1 MTMTWTRGRLL
12 STCSLNGKNV
22 EFTYDGDG
30 RRVKKLCSSGDDI
43 TEHNYTYDGSRIV
56 ADDFSSFVNYNQ
68 VVYKLQYFYNQQGV
82 AGFRLNNDYYFFRKN
97 LFGDIIAIYN
107 SYGARVAKYAYDAY
121 GVCKVMSSGGAEN
134 TDKDFIGNI
143 NPFRYRGYYYDVE
156 TKLYYLQTRYYDPSV
171 GRFINAD
178 SLEYLD
184 PETVGGLNLYAYC
197 NCNPVMYVDPEGT
210 LFGFIFWGMLIGALV
225 LGTVGAICEGT
236 EAYNNG
242 ARGWD
247 VVEAAAEGF
256 FEGAKAGAAIGST
269 IATIIYA
276 APAIAAFL
284 STTFTFGGMALITG
298 GTTVMVTVT
307 GAELVAIGAVAIAGI
322 GLVFSRIGKSGGYT
336 IDHHYPNDH
345 DPTHV
350 HINGDDGKTKVDIN
364 GNPLPGCRPMTHG
377 EKKAFEKLFEK
388 IIEALTQF
396 MK

>member
-1 MTMTWTRGRLL
+1 MIGI
-12 STCSLNGKNV
+12 K
-22 EFTYDGDG
+22 YDDTHYLY
-30 RRVKKLCSSGDDI
+30 RR
-43 TEHNYTYDGSRIV
+43 
-56 ADDFSSFVNYNQ
+56 
-68 VVYKLQYFYNQQGV
+68 
-82 AGFRLNNDYYFFRKN
+82 N
-97 LFGDIIAIYN
+97 LFGDITAIYD
-107 SYGARVAKYAYDAY
+107 RDTCVAKYAYDAY
-121 GVCKVMSSGGAEN
+121 GVCKVMNPDGTEN
-134 TDKDFIGNI
+134 TDDDFIGNV
-143 NPFRYRGYYYDVE
+143 NPIRYRGYYYDVG
-156 TKLYYLQTRYYDPSV
+156 TGFYYLQTRYYDPQI
-171 GRFINAD
+171 GRFLNMD
-178 SLEYLD
+178 GLEYLD

-225 LGTVGAICEGT
+225 VGTIGAICEGT

-322 GLVFSRIGKSGGYT
+322 GLVLSKLPMNGGPANGTLTNGTSTGYYDGNGNLIERTDFSGKSHYIKEEGKYCLPHT
-336 IDHHYPNDH
+336 HHYRWDYIK
-345 DPTHV
+345 DAWR
-350 HINGDDGKTKVDIN
+350 IIKRWITK
-364 GNPLPGCRPMTHG
+364 
-377 EKKAFEKLFEK
+377 
-388 IIEALTQF
+388 
-396 MK
+396 